1 MKGEATQRLGI
12 LTNDPGKVFQSNV
25 IAGAV
30 EAAAARG
37 YLAEIFCTPEG
48 TDDATVLPFTPVDL
62 SGLLVIANVTSDSL
76 LRTLAA
82 TQLPISLVSHSLADS
97 GIPSVVPDNDKGIRQ
112 LMAHVIDECERRRL
126 VFIQGHM
133 GQNDGVTRDR
143 AFREAL
149 IRHDLPDEAAM
160 TIPGGFQPEVAASS
174 LARLV
179 AERHDF
185 DAVVAA
191 DYLMAVA
198 AVDVLRAAGIRI
210 PEDVCVAGFGD
221 GPEAEAAGIT
231 TVAANVRELGE
242 RACRQLIGQIRGLAI
257 RGITVLATEL
267 IQRETTQPANTRR

>member
-1 MKGEATQRLGI
+1 MRRESTLRLGI
-12 LTNDPGKVFQSNV
+12 LTNDPDKVFQANV

-30 EAAAARG
+30 AAAAAHG
-37 YLAEIFCTPEG
+37 YVADIFCTPEG
-48 TDDATVLPFTPVDL
+48 TDDASILPFTPVDL
-62 SGLLVIANVTSDSL
+62 NGLLVIANVTADSL

-82 TQLPISLVSHSLADS
+82 TGLPISLVSHSLPDS
-97 GIPSVVPDNDKGIRQ
+97 GIPSVVPDNDKGIGQ
-112 LMAHVIDECERRRL
+112 LMDHIIHDCGRQRL

-133 GQNDGVTRDR
+133 GQNDGLTRDR

-149 IRHDLPDEAAM
+149 IRHDLPDSAAV
-160 TIPGGFQPEVAASS
+160 TIPGGFQAEVAAAS
-174 LARLV
+174 LERLV

-198 AVDVLRAAGIRI
+198 AVDVLRDAGISI
-210 PEDVCVAGFGD
+210 PEAVCVAGFGD
-221 GPEAEAAGIT
+221 GPEAEAAGVT

-242 RACRQLIGQIRGLAI
+242 RACRQLIGQIRGLSI

-267 IQRETTQPANTRR
+267 IQRETTQPR

>member
-1 MKGEATQRLGI
+1 MRRKPAQRLGI
-12 LTNDPGKVFQSNV
+12 LTNDPDKVFQSNV

-30 EAAAARG
+30 EAAAAHG
-37 YLAEIFCTPEG
+37 FTADIFCAPEG
-48 TDDATVLPFTPVDL
+48 TDDATALPFAPVDL
-62 SGLLVIANVTSDSL
+62 NGLLVIANIASDHV

-82 TQLPISLVSHSLADS
+82 TALPISLVSHSVADA
-97 GIPSVVPDNDKGIRQ
+97 GIPSVVPDNEKGIGQ
-112 LMAHVIDECERRRL
+112 LMDHIIRDCGRRRL

-133 GQNDGVTRDR
+133 GQNDGMTRDR

-149 IRHDLPDEAAM
+149 IRHDLPDEAAI
-160 TIPGGFQPEVAASS
+160 TIPGGFQPEVAAAS

-198 AVDVLRAAGIRI
+198 AVDVLREAGIRV

-221 GPEAEAAGIT
+221 GQEAEAAGVT
-231 TVAANVRELGE
+231 TVAANVRELGG
-242 RACRQLIGQIRGLAI
+242 RACRQLIGQIRGLSI
-257 RGITVLATEL
+257 RGITVLATAL
-267 IQRETTQPANTRR
+267 IQRETTWPLR